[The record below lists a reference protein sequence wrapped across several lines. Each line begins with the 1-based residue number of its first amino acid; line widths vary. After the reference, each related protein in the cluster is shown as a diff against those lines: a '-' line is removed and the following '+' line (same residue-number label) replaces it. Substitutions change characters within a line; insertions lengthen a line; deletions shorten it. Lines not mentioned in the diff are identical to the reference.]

1 MSTDQEEADMKKCRG
16 GFLVGDKEQREWE
29 NSLDGIYYNL
39 QVWGDASLGTEK
51 GTHLIV
57 ETLSKLP
64 RRVRDRVLENV
75 TFVVFASGQL
85 GTGTVYQFTRS
96 SKETKKLGDDY
107 FVTVKLPLIFL
118 NFVGMNKKSKRYQMS
133 TIAHEIA
140 HYVLGHFNKGGTSH
154 SGKDEKGTDDLIEKW
169 GFARSYKSYEPLRGK

>member
-1 MSTDQEEADMKKCRG
+1 MNTGQEAFDMKKH
-16 GFLVGDKEQREWE
+16 LKHYLDWE
-29 NSLDGIYYNL
+29 NSLEGIYYSL
-39 QVWGDASLGTEK
+39 SVWGGASSGTEK

-57 ETLSKLP
+57 EALSKLP
-64 RRVRDRVLENV
+64 RRVRERVLENV
-75 TFVVFASGQL
+75 TFVVFASEQL
-85 GTGTVYQFTRS
+85 GTGAVYQFQRS
-96 SKETKKLGDDY
+96 SKEAKKIGDDY